1 MDVEKQPSTAFDEI
15 YRASNENFKRYS
27 TRLSYSKSINSSLT
41 TTSSKF
47 GDSLQQ
53 PSSCMSKTQTG
64 IRHISI
70 KFLAPLN
77 SKPASV
83 TLKELNVEKISL
95 KPGKIIY
102 KDKSE
107 QILPKNHPQQR
118 ESKISNKK
126 KRKDRFSKS
135 YPTVS
140 VLKSDKKPKEKRA
153 NLKTRF
159 EESENFQR
167 HCYDKLIPELDNGFE
182 SMRIDLNSLE
192 KDEFDCKCK
201 EKLAPV
207 TVGSIFESNEDVID
221 NLFDSINTRDNGLV
235 NIIDVIRVLNNWNKI
250 NRNQYTHNNLKTILK
265 SISNNG
271 FINYEQFKSTFLF
284 NLLH

>member
-1 MDVEKQPSTAFDEI
+1 MNVEKQPATAFDEI

-27 TRLSYSKSINSSLT
+27 TRLSYSKSVNSSLT

-47 GDSLQQ
+47 ADSLQKTDSQ
-53 PSSCMSKTQTG
+53 MSKTQTG

-70 KFLAPLN
+70 KFLTPL
-77 SKPASV
+77 SSRPANV

-95 KPGKIIY
+95 KPRKIVY

-107 QILPKNHPQQR
+107 QILPKNHQNSR
-118 ESKISNKK
+118 EPKMSNKK

-135 YPTVS
+135 YPSVS
-140 VLKSDKKPKEKRA
+140 ALKSNKKPRENRS

-167 HCYDKLIPELDNGFE
+167 HCYDKVIPELDNGFE

-201 EKLAPV
+201 EKFSTV
-207 TVGSIFESNEDVID
+207 SVGSIFESNEMVID
-221 NLFDSINTRDNGLV
+221 NLYESINTNDNGLV
-235 NIIDVIRVLNNWNKI
+235 SITDVIRVLNNWNKL
-250 NRNQYTHNNLKTILK
+250 NRNQYTHNNIKMLIK
-265 SISNNG
+265 SIANNG
-271 FINYEQFKSTFLF
+271 FIDYEQFKSTFLF
-284 NLLH
+284 NLLN